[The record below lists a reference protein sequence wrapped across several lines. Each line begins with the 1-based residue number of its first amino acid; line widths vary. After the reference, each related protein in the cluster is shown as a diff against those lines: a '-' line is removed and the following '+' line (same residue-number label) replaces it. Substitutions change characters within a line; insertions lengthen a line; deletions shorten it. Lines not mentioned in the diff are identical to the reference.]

1 MAFTYDWSTAPD
13 IAVIRLMVGDTDM
26 ANPIFDDAE
35 VQGVLTINSSQNII
49 VGLSGY
55 YPPTMSGNTYS
66 YGRAAAMLLNGL
78 SSTKARVLAT
88 KVLDVSVAPESA
100 SKALKDLAQSYIDQE
115 ISAGY
120 FSVAEMG
127 QDSFWMRER
136 LWKMLYR
143 QQV

>member
-1 MAFTYDWSTAPD
+1 MAFTYDWVNSPT
-13 IAVIRLMVGDTDM
+13 IAAIRLRVGDTDSG
-26 ANPIFDDAE
+26 NPIFDDAE
-35 VQGVLTINSSQNII
+35 VQGALNLNSSQSII

-55 YPPTMSGNTYS
+55 WPPTFSGNTYS

>member
-1 MAFTYDWSTAPD
+1 MAFTYDWTTAPD
-13 IAVIRLMVGDTDM
+13 IATIRLMVGDTDM

-78 SSTKARVLAT
+78 SSTKARVIVT
-88 KVLDVSVAPESA
+88 KVLDVSVSPETA
-100 SKALKDLAQSYIDQE
+100 SKALKDLAQNYIDQE

-127 QDSFWMRER
+127 QDAFWMRER

>member
-1 MAFTYDWSTAPD
+1 MAFTYDWVNSPT
-13 IAVIRLMVGDTDM
+13 IAAIRLMVGDTDM

-55 YPPTMSGNTYS
+55 YPSTMSGNTYS

-88 KVLDVSVAPESA
+88 KVLDVSVAPEAA
-100 SKALKDLAQSYIDQE
+100 SKALKDLGQSYIDQE

-143 QQV
+143 QQS

>member
-1 MAFTYDWSTAPD
+1 MFTYDWTVAPE
-13 IAVIRLMVGDTDM
+13 IAALRLMVGDTDS

-35 VQGVLTINSSQNII
+35 ITGALTINSSQNII

-55 YPPTMSGNTYS
+55 YPPALSGNTYS
-66 YGRAAAMLLNGL
+66 YGRAAALLLNGL

-88 KVLDVSVAPESA
+88 KVLDVSVAPEAA
-100 SKALKDLAQSYIDQE
+100 SKALKDLGQSYIDQE

>member
-1 MAFTYDWSTAPD
+1 MAFTYDWTNAPT
-13 IAVIRLMVGDTDM
+13 IAIIRLMVGDTDS
-26 ANPIFDDAE
+26 ANPIFQDDEINGA
-35 VQGVLTINSSQNII
+35 LNLNSSQNII

-55 YPPTMSGNTYS
+55 YPPTLSGNVYS

-78 SSTKARVLAT
+78 SATKARVVVT
-88 KVLDVSVAPESA
+88 KVLDVSVNPESA

-115 ISAGY
+115 TSAGY

-143 QQV
+143 QQA

>member
-1 MAFTYDWSTAPD
+1 MFTYDWANAPT
-13 IAVIRLMVGDTDM
+13 IATVRLMVGDTDSN
-26 ANPIFDDAE
+26 NPIFDDAE
-35 VQGVLTINSSQNII
+35 IQGALAINSSQNII

-55 YPPTMSGNTYS
+55 YPPNLTGNVYS
-66 YGRAAAMLLNGL
+66 YGRTAAMLLNGL
-78 SSTKARVLAT
+78 SSTKARVLVT

-100 SKALKDLAQSYIDQE
+100 SKALKDLAQGYIDQE
-115 ISAGY
+115 VSAGY

-143 QQV
+143 QQA

>member
-1 MAFTYDWSTAPD
+1 MSFTYDWTVAPE
-13 IAVIRLMVGDTDM
+13 IAALRLMVGDTDSTK
-26 ANPIFDDAE
+26 PIFDDSE
-35 VQGVLTINSSQNII
+35 IQGALTINSSQNII

-55 YPPTMSGNTYS
+55 YPPQLTGNVYS

-78 SSTKARVLAT
+78 SATKAQVVAV
-88 KVLDVSVAPESA
+88 KVLDVSVSPQAA
-100 SKALKDLAQSYIDQE
+100 STALKALGQSYIDQE

-127 QDSFWMRER
+127 QDPFWMRER

-143 QQV
+143 QQA